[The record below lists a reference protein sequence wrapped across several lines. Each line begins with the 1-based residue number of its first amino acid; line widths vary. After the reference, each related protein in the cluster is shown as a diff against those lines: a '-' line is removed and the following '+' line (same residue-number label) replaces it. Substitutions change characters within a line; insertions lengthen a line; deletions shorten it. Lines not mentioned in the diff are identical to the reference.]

1 MRITRK
7 IESRKRHLKY
17 IIKTSQ
23 QQNTK
28 ESYWT
33 WYCPSVWCVS
43 LNTVV
48 MMQLAFEVIL
58 TSVVS
63 LNWFS
68 MCTVMLCHY
77 IPQENQCEYISVIW
91 NPHEDVNIQVCTTQI
106 TLSSGITHTII
117 NLQAH
122 SVFERAGRPQHMKL
136 VVSHACVSFSCH
148 SMVLQSL

>member
-7 IESRKRHLKY
+7 IESRKRRLKY

-33 WYCPSVWCVS
+33 WYCPPIWCVS
-43 LNTVV
+43 FNTVV
-48 MMQLAFEVIL
+48 MIQLAFEVIL
-58 TSVVS
+58 RSVVN

-91 NPHEDVNIQVCTTQI
+91 NVQVCAIQI

-117 NLQAH
+117 NLQVH
-122 SVFERAGRPQHMKL
+122 SVFESAGRPRRMKL
-136 VVSHACVSFSCH
+136 VGSYACVLFSCH